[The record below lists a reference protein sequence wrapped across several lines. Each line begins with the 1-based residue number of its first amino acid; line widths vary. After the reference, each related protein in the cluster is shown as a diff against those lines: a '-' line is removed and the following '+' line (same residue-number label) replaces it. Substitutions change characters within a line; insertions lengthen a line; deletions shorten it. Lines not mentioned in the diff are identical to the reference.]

1 MKIKT
6 INIKS
11 LRNHSHTRLD
21 FSPSMNIFYGLNG
34 AGKTTILEA
43 ISMSSL
49 TKSFTIYGD
58 DHLIKFDF
66 EGFTINAE
74 LERDRGTEFSL
85 TISKLKRNKKCI
97 NSSFQDNMRPKDVI
111 GLIPIIILSPD
122 AKDITF
128 GSPENRR
135 KFIDSTIS
143 QVSSIY
149 LDDLYRYNKVLKQR
163 NNLLKKVERIDE
175 FDNSELKLWTE
186 QLINIAVRLIKKRA
200 MFIEEIKPSFVKYYS
215 TISDKREDVSLN
227 YKPNGIKKQNI
238 SDLERD
244 DLLQLLT
251 EYSEQKKEIEFRR
264 QTTMFGPHKDEL
276 ELYINEHLVRDTAS
290 QGQHKSVLISLK
302 LSEFDYIRELH
313 NEIPIVLLDDI
324 FSELDEKRIKL
335 VLEVINNNLAQAFVT
350 ITELDKIKRILNDKE
365 DVNYYKI
372 EDGKVKE
379 KK

>member
-149 LDDLYRYNKVLKQR
+149 LDDLYRYNKVL
-163 NNLLKKVERIDE
+163 
-175 FDNSELKLWTE
+175 
-186 QLINIAVRLIKKRA
+186 
-200 MFIEEIKPSFVKYYS
+200 
-215 TISDKREDVSLN
+215 
-227 YKPNGIKKQNI
+227 
-238 SDLERD
+238 
-244 DLLQLLT
+244 
-251 EYSEQKKEIEFRR
+251 
-264 QTTMFGPHKDEL
+264 
-276 ELYINEHLVRDTAS
+276 
-290 QGQHKSVLISLK
+290 
-302 LSEFDYIRELH
+302 
-313 NEIPIVLLDDI
+313 
-324 FSELDEKRIKL
+324 
-335 VLEVINNNLAQAFVT
+335 
-350 ITELDKIKRILNDKE
+350 
-365 DVNYYKI
+365 
-372 EDGKVKE
+372 
-379 KK
+379 